1 MTDLTQD
8 QPEQSRTSRARD
20 RQRRRRERQRQ
31 REQSNRPEKRPAGH
45 LSPAGRL
52 KLPDINTRIVQ
63 GVAFVIAAGIF
74 MVALIIAVGM
84 FKNDPILP
92 DPNAYWID
100 QEWTYESRDL
110 AQVNALASQLRANEV
125 GIIYAHVSELN
136 FDLTWTG
143 LPEGSN
149 QFAEVEPQVRAF
161 VEQIEQSHGNLRTY
175 GVVNIR
181 ADLDADGYRL
191 DDPAVIEA
199 ISTFSTQVVTG
210 LGFDGVLL
218 NVQPVWN
225 NDENYLQLVREVRR
239 AIGDEALFAVAVP
252 PDWTPIGVDVP
263 VPSNIAPG
271 TVWDEEFK
279 RRVALLQVD
288 QIVLK
293 AFDSYLVGANGF
305 TTNDYSQWLAYQ
317 VQAYIDAIAY
327 LDNDTR
333 LIVTLST
340 EADKA
345 VTRDAEVETVLAG
358 ISGVVQGI
366 GRFDDDDRGVLEGI
380 ALYSSADTTNTDW
393 DQFND
398 LWVGRS

>member
-340 EADKA
+340 EADKTL
-345 VTRDAEVETVLAG
+345 TRDAEVETVLAG